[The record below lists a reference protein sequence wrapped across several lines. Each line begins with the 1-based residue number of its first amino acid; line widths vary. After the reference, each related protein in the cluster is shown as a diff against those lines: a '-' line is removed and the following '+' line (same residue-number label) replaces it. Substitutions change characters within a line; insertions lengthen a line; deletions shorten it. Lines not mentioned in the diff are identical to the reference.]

1 MHSNA
6 AMNWFEVKWDFYY
19 KFLIFLDNNK
29 NKINKNK
36 TTADAYNCL
45 REITKIIISKHR
57 QSK

>member
-29 NKINKNK
+29 MKKKKNK
-36 TTADAYNCL
+36 TTTEAYNCL
-45 REITKIIISKHR
+45 REIRKISVSKHR